1 MGGVL
6 RVQFDKDGR
15 VAPEVGPAAAAEP
28 LLNVEYWSPLILD
41 WGAGGHVQC

>member
-15 VAPEVGPAAAAEP
+15 VVPEVGPAAAADGERDRG
-28 LLNVEYWSPLILD
+28 L
-41 WGAGGHVQC
+41 GGGGG